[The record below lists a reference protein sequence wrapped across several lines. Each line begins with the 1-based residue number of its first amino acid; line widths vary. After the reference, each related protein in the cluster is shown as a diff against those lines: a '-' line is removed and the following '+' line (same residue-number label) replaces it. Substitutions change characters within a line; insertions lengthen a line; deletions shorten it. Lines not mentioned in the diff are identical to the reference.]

1 MAAWHLAVTYA
12 SICLAITQRAP
23 ILPHMKD
30 AAGNVLAEF
39 TVRVNK
45 TCWEVHHGEKF
56 RGPMQPFGRL
66 CFYLDK
72 DHPLEPT
79 TKPGIFIGWRLERGL
94 RYRGVLNIL
103 DYGNA
108 RKGIFAI
115 RSIQRCP
122 VAEVYFPPE
131 LEYPFK
137 NARELALKD
146 CSDELKLADTPI
158 PFEIGEAGS
167 PSARP
172 LPPVRAPPIGPRFK
186 ITLQRMLD
194 HEPTPDCPACDSAN
208 VVGVHT
214 PACRA
219 RFRKILEDQG
229 VIARSVTPA
238 EASEVARAEEEAA
251 AEIVPDMADMFTS
264 PEDAEAATLA
274 MLGEV
279 DRGDGPSSP
288 VPGRSVAAP
297 ETDRLFMAATP
308 KKKKEQESK

>member
-1 MAAWHLAVTYA
+1 MRNLQKSKHETKAVIAKDHKDTARTSQTGCTTIHTIRDAFSGVGLAIPTLQHTKDVMYTNLKFFGGLVGDRSPGILVKSDAALSLTGAIHDLGWHAEPSLENRWPHNTAHERYHGTYKSATRASLLQSGLPVAAWHLAVTYA

-146 CSDELKLADTPI
+146 CSDELKLTDTPI
-158 PFEIGEAGS
+158 PFEIGQAEPHRRG
-167 PSARP
+167 
-172 LPPVRAPPIGPRFK
+172 LCPR
-186 ITLQRMLD
+186 
-194 HEPTPDCPACDSAN
+194 
-208 VVGVHT
+208 
-214 PACRA
+214 
-219 RFRKILEDQG
+219 
-229 VIARSVTPA
+229 
-238 EASEVARAEEEAA
+238 
-251 AEIVPDMADMFTS
+251 
-264 PEDAEAATLA
+264 
-274 MLGEV
+274 
-279 DRGDGPSSP
+279 
-288 VPGRSVAAP
+288 
-297 ETDRLFMAATP
+297 
-308 KKKKEQESK
+308 